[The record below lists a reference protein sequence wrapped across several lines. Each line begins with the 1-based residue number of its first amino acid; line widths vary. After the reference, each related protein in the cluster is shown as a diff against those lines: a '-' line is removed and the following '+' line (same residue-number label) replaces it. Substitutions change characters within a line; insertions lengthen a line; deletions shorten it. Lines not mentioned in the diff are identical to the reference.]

1 MRLVPLFF
9 LLFAA
14 RSNSW
19 AATINFNELGTSTP
33 IDVNGVHL
41 QGVLFN
47 FIPGL
52 ASYNQMVGTAGNAV
66 LSIDPVLSGST
77 SGTLTMTFDQPTT
90 LLQFDVLLQSLDG
103 IDSSSGGPNGGPAYT
118 VLLSNGL
125 SFNGATAP
133 QLIGGYTEGEFLYTG
148 APVTSASISF
158 FNGIDADGMSV
169 GAFGIDNLTFGAPE
183 PASLFG
189 LGGGLIALGLLKR
202 RQLAATGNKN

>member
-1 MRLVPLFF
+1 
-9 LLFAA
+9 
-14 RSNSW
+14 
-19 AATINFNELGTSTP
+19 
-33 IDVNGVHL
+33 
-41 QGVLFN
+41 
-47 FIPGL
+47 
-52 ASYNQMVGTAGNAV
+52 
-66 LSIDPVLSGST
+66 
-77 SGTLTMTFDQPTT
+77 MTFDQPTT